1 MVMLVGPFSFSTTG
15 LVAPESMP
23 PTEYIGVVEPHHV
36 PNPPPPPPQE
46 TATTATTPDTIRPI
60 NTFRTV
66 FMSIPL
72 RSVCHANG
80 MAVVSQPDVLTETR
94 RDYSASTAAA
104 YLRSVTR
111 APRGEVH

>member
-1 MVMLVGPFSFSTTG
+1 MVMLLAPLSFSTTVR
-15 LVAPESMP
+15 VAPARLP
-23 PTEYIGVVEPHHV
+23 QTQYIGVGAHPAD
-36 PNPPPPPPQE
+36 PYPPPPHPQD
-46 TATTATTPDTIRPI
+46 TATSATTPDTIRPI

-94 RDYSASTAAA
+94 RDYSAS
-104 YLRSVTR
+104 
-111 APRGEVH
+111 